1 MLFELSVEERTVFG
15 RTASKKLRRNGMVPG
30 IIYGVGGNNV
40 PVLINHVELAK
51 NMRHQSFYA
60 SLITLVMNGKK
71 QTALLKDYQ
80 LHPFK
85 SEIYHIDFQR
95 VNEDKALVI
104 SVPIEFI
111 NAETCG
117 GVKIDGGIVNYVMT
131 SLEIQCLPKYLP
143 NKLVVDLQELRASR
157 SILVSDV
164 SLPENVL
171 ATCLTKGEDLPI
183 ATIVAS
189 GADETN
195 TATTAAAAEPSASS
209 KSSAKK

>member
-1 MLFELSVEERTVFG
+1 MLFELSIKERTTFG
-15 RTASKKLRRNGMVPG
+15 RTASKKLRREGMVPG
-30 IIYGVGGNNV
+30 IIYGVGGDNV
-40 PVLINHVELAK
+40 SVLMDHVELTK

-85 SEIYHIDFQR
+85 AEVYHIDFQR
-95 VNEDKALVI
+95 VNENKELTI
-104 SVPIEFI
+104 SVPIEFT

-131 SLEIQCLPKYLP
+131 SLEIHCLPKYLP
-143 NKLVVDLQELRASR
+143 SKIVVDLQELRASK

-164 SLPENVL
+164 PLPENVQ
-171 ATCLTKGEDLPI
+171 ATCLIKGEDLPI

-189 GADETN
+189 GGADE
-195 TATTAAAAEPSASS
+195 ATPAAAAEPAAPS